1 MRLLTKIKFAAV
13 LIAVIPTVGI
23 CLIGFLGSRKILLQG
38 LEARVQGLA
47 TAVAAG
53 VDPEMI
59 AVVGASHDIGSAQ
72 YVRLEKLVRL
82 VTSENQLGDEPI
94 RFVYL
99 LTPSGK
105 GATSQLEYA
114 VDSDPHDSK
123 DWSAPGTPYKP
134 IHADQT
140 EVLISLQ
147 TPSFDYIHDEQG
159 DWLSGFAPIRSSD
172 GRVIGL
178 AAADIS
184 YKEIVH
190 QADYFLEIALVLA
203 VLCAG
208 FTSFAV
214 DRMFNKL
221 TAPVGKICAF
231 IRNVGEGELSL
242 RLEKFSNREIDEV
255 VGELNEMTSKLEGR
269 ERLAKENVA
278 LAKNVAAFAQ
288 IDSELNHI
296 QDIDILMERILLEAR
311 RLIGCDAGSVML
323 REGKQLSLKYV
334 QNDTLPNGH
343 RLDASASIPVND
355 KSIAGY
361 AAMSGES
368 VNIEDAYAIPTGKP
382 YSFNKSFDL
391 ASGYRTRS
399 MLTIPLVTSAK
410 KNVGVLQL
418 LNPIDEDGKFRAGFS
433 TTDIEAI
440 LHFASAA
447 TVALERAGLTRS
459 LINRMIKM
467 AELRDPSETGVHCD
481 RVAAYSVILYEGW
494 AKRHGIQG
502 LDMERERDVLR
513 IAARLHD
520 VGKVAIPDAILK
532 KPGRLTA
539 EEYSVMQTH
548 TTEGARLFRQGES
561 VYDYAAMNVTLHH
574 HQRWD
579 GGGYPGDR
587 DGEFPSESGDAPP
600 PTLDCDSEF
609 ASESGDARP
618 SKRIDMKGQAI
629 PLFARI
635 VSVADVFDALSSKR
649 MYKEAWPE
657 DRVLTEMKVNA
668 GKQFDPELIEILFEQ
683 IEEIRA
689 ASARYES
696 AED

>member
-1 MRLLTKIKFAAV
+1 MKLRTQIKLAAV
-13 LIAVIPTVGI
+13 LIAVATTVGATFFGYWAI
-23 CLIGFLGSRKILLQG
+23 KIIFMQRLQANAMSLASAIAETIDPQMLVSIRIEMDEKAPQYAK
-38 LEARVQGLA
+38 LETFIQEL
-47 TAVAAG
+47 TAA
-53 VDPEMI
+53 
-59 AVVGASHDIGSAQ
+59 
-72 YVRLEKLVRL
+72 
-82 VTSENQLGDEPI
+82 NQNGDFPI

-99 LTPSGK
+99 LMPTTK
-105 GATSQLEYA
+105 GAKSGWDFA
-114 VDSDPHDSK
+114 VDSDPRTIPQ
-123 DWSAPGTPYKP
+123 WTGPGTPYNMTLINGNATQVIP
-134 IHADQT
+134 QT
-140 EVLISLQ
+140 TSALI
-147 TPSFDYIHDEQG
+147 IKDEWG
-159 DWLSGFAPIRSSD
+159 EWLSGFAPIRTKD
-172 GRVIGL
+172 GTVVGLVGADIPYINIVHFLDFVFWVAIGFSGVVSLLSYFAVSIAIDKSMKPLTDVRAFIHDIGL
-178 AAADIS
+178 GMFS
-184 YKEIVH
+184 KRLKLSMKGE
-190 QADYFLEIALVLA
+190 
-203 VLCAG
+203 
-208 FTSFAV
+208 FAV
-214 DRMFNKL
+214 
-221 TAPVGKICAF
+221 V
-231 IRNVGEGELSL
+231 E
-242 RLEKFSNREIDEV
+242 
-255 VGELNEMTSKLEGR
+255 GELNEMASKLEGR

-382 YSFNKSFDL
+382 YSFNKSYDL
-391 ASGYRTRS
+391 TSGYRTRS

-418 LNPIDEDGKFRAGFS
+418 LNPIGEDGKFRAGFS
-433 TTDIEAI
+433 KTDIEAI
-440 LHFASAA
+440 RHFASAA
-447 TVALERAGLTRS
+447 TFALERAALTRS

-467 AELRDPSETGVHCD
+467 AELRDPSETAVHCD
-481 RVAAYSVILYEGW
+481 RVAAYSVILYEEW
-494 AKRHGIQG
+494 AKRHKVEVKKMGF
-502 LDMERERDVLR
+502 ERDVLR

-539 EEYSVMQTH
+539 EEYSVMKEH
-548 TTEGARLFRQGES
+548 TVFGARLFGGNDS
-561 VYDYAAMNVTLHH
+561 VLDQAAIDVTLHH
-574 HQRWD
+574 HERWD

-587 DGEFPSESGDAPP
+587 DGEFTSDSVDAPP
-600 PTLDCDSEF
+600 S
-609 ASESGDARP
+609 SG
-618 SKRIDMKGQAI
+618 IGLKGKDI

-657 DRVLTEMKVNA
+657 DRVLAEMKVNA
-668 GKQFDPELIEILFEQ
+668 GKQFDPELIEIMFEK
-683 IEEIRA
+683 IDEIRA
-689 ASARYES
+689 ASARYKS
-696 AED
+696 AEA